1 MSKIDLREAMST
13 LRAVRRLKPDA
24 IPEEALGRVLEAASW
39 APTGGNA
46 QPWRVVVV
54 RDRAKMSELG
64 LLYSNVWHA
73 YAKGHRALIA
83 DAPEAVRI
91 STEKMFAA
99 GDYLAD
105 NFSQTPVLLVF
116 CFNPKNMAITDAK
129 LDRVSVVGGASI
141 YTAVQNTLLACR
153 GEGLGCVLTTLLC
166 ECEATTTCA
175 AGRSTKSGAAPI
187 VKPSGCTSRAVPAW
201 CTRRSHAIPSASPSL
216 CGATTGTISFPTRG
230 SSSKNPMPISPR
242 SFT

>member
-166 ECEATTTCA
+166 ECEDEVRRILEIPAPWGTA
-175 AGRSTKSGAAPI
+175 A
-187 VKPSGCTSRAVPAW
+187 
-201 CTRRSHAIPSASPSL
+201 AIPIGYPVL
-216 CGATTGTISFPTRG
+216 GGHG
-230 SSSKNPMPISPR
+230 PISRRPVEKLAFEDTWGTAY
-242 SFT
+242 SGSGEV

>member
-1 MSKIDLREAMST
+1 MAKIDLREAMST
-13 LRAVRRLKPDA
+13 LRAVRRLRPEA
-24 IPEEALGRVLEAASW
+24 IPEEILGRVLEAASW

-54 RDRAKMSELG
+54 RDRDKMTELG
-64 LLYSNVWHA
+64 LLYSKGWYA
-73 YAKGHRALIA
+73 YARSHRALIA

-91 STEKMFAA
+91 SSEKMFAA

-105 NFSQTPVLLVF
+105 HFSQTPVLLVF

-166 ECEATTTCA
+166 ACEDEVRRLLEIPEPWGTA
-175 AGRSTKSGAAPI
+175 A
-187 VKPSGCTSRAVPAW
+187 
-201 CTRRSHAIPSASPSL
+201 AIPIGYPVL
-216 CGATTGTISFPTRG
+216 GGHG
-230 SSSKNPMPISPR
+230 PISRRPVEKLAFR
-242 SFT
+242 DTWGTAYAPAVAKPASTGS